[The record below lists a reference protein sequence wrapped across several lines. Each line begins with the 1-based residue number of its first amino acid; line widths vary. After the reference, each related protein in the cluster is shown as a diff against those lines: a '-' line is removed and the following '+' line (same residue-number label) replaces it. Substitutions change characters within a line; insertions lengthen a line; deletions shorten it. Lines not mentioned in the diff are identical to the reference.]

1 MIESFRLAG
10 TNLQEVWAQVMPPR
24 TLLSVKRLAELRGSK
39 HSLPD
44 LLWVRIVY
52 DFLVAYRERAVN
64 RSHLL
69 GALMPLYLGWAA
81 SHVLGVGDQGD
92 AGAEQRI
99 AALANAFEADKPYLV
114 ARWRWPDR
122 FNP

>member
-1 MIESFRLAG
+1 MLESFRLAG
-10 TNLQEVWAQVMPPR
+10 TNLQEIWSQVMTPR
-24 TLLSVKRLAELRGSK
+24 TLLAVNRLAQAKETE
-39 HSLPD
+39 HFLPD
-44 LLWVRIVY
+44 ALWVRIVY
-52 DFLVAYRERAVN
+52 DFLASYRSRAVN

-81 SHVLGVGDQGD
+81 SHVLAISGHGEGVSQQHVD
-92 AGAEQRI
+92 
-99 AALANAFEADKPYLV
+99 ALANAFEADKPYLL

>member
-24 TLLSVKRLAELRGSK
+24 TLLSVKRLAELRESK
-39 HSLPD
+39 HSMPD

-52 DFLVAYRERAVN
+52 DFLVAYRERKVN
-64 RSHLL
+64 RNHLV

-81 SHVLGVGDQGD
+81 SHVLAVGSQGE
-92 AGAEQRI
+92 AAAEQRLT
-99 AALANAFEADKPYLV
+99 AMASAFEEDKPYLV